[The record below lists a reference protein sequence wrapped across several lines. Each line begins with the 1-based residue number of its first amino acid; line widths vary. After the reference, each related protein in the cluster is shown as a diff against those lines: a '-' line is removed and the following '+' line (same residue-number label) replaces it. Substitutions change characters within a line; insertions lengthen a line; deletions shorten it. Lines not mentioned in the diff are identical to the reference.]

1 MHALHVTSRP
11 RAYCPNTMPLPHRRS
26 TLTVYS
32 DFALLLRYSVI
43 HESSFSTFSTY
54 PGERALPVSHHTHP
68 HLIVA

>member
-1 MHALHVTSRP
+1 
-11 RAYCPNTMPLPHRRS
+11 MPLPHRRS

-54 PGERALPVSHHTHP
+54 PGERALRVRHHTRS

>member
-1 MHALHVTSRP
+1 
-11 RAYCPNTMPLPHRRS
+11 MPLPHNRS

-32 DFALLLRYSVI
+32 DFVLLLRYSVI

-54 PGERALPVSHHTHP
+54 PGERALLVRHHTRS